1 MQTTPW
7 FHARLGGRT
16 AGIRRGRRQRLWP
29 ALSVVVLFG
38 VTVALTT
45 ASLRAQ
51 RPAVAGPT
59 AGVSTGHPLTSA
71 AAFETLLQGGNAFDA
86 GVTAL
91 LVGGVVEQ
99 DLYGLGGEAL
109 ILVYPD
115 AERKVTSIVGQGWAP
130 HQASIEWYRSRN
142 RNLNGEGL
150 DPAVVPG
157 ALHGA
162 LTVLEPLQNHLR
174 SSVPDIGQVETD
186 EVYVGIER
194 TGCQYVIPVQ
204 AKGGNDT
211 LHRVQIEQ
219 DIALCAIKFPN
230 LVCLPVAAQFM
241 PDEVVALFSFEASDG
256 SLKIADEKHYKLVP
270 PEDLT
275 EDDLRAYAQ
284 RHPRP

>member
-1 MQTTPW
+1 MNRYTRILEGIFLSKFREGATHLDFDRTDIQTAADT
-7 FHARLGGRT
+7 LGVKRPSNLGDVLYSYRY
-16 AGIRRGRRQRLWP
+16 RQ
-29 ALSVVVLFG
+29 V
-38 VTVALTT
+38 
-45 ASLRAQ
+45 
-51 RPAVAGPT
+51 
-59 AGVSTGHPLTSA
+59 TSA
-71 AAFETLLQGGNAFDA
+71 EIATRTPDGHEWIIRGSGKGLYRFDLVETLSLEPRNSLVATKVPDGTP
-86 GVTAL
+86 GVVMMHAMGDEQAL
-91 LVGGVVEQ
+91 LAKVR
-99 DLYGLGGEAL
+99 YNRL
-109 ILVYPD
+109 ID
-115 AERKVTSIVGQGWAP
+115 IFTGIVCY
-130 HQASIEWYRSRN
+130 S
-142 RNLNGEGL
+142 
-150 DPAVVPG
+150 
-157 ALHGA
+157 
-162 LTVLEPLQNHLR
+162 LQNHLR